1 MLQFWFSYWWLA
13 LLSGVRNRLPP
24 STEGLD
30 RVGRRLTGW
39 KMPPMIAK
47 ASPLWTIA
55 MQALVTGFEPFGG
68 DGVNPSFEALKRLPP
83 RLGALAIATR
93 SLPVVYGAALPA
105 LSAAIAAVT
114 PDIVLCTGLAGGR
127 AELSLERV
135 AINIDDARIPDNGGN
150 QPIDRP
156 VVAGGAAAY
165 FATLPIKA
173 AVAALRAAGLPAAV
187 SNSAGTFL
195 CNHVFYGLM
204 HEAAPGTRRFRGG
217 FLHLPYLPRQAARQP
232 GAPSMALE
240 QIVEGIEII
249 LSVAAARVDDLAVSE
264 GALS

>member
-1 MLQFWFSYWWLA
+1 M
-13 LLSGVRNRLPP
+13 
-24 STEGLD
+24 
-30 RVGRRLTGW
+30 
-39 KMPPMIAK
+39 K
-47 ASPLWTIA
+47 
-55 MQALVTGFEPFGG
+55 ALVTGFEPFGG
-68 DGVNPSFEALKRLPP
+68 DRVNPSFEALARLPR
-83 RLGALAIATR
+83 RLGTLDIATTALPVAYDRALPGLREALAA
-93 SLPVVYGAALPA
+93 
-105 LSAAIAAVT
+105 SA

-135 AINIDDARIPDNGGN
+135 AINIDDARIPDNDGR

-156 VVAGGAAAY
+156 VVADGPAAY

-173 AVAALRAAGLPAAV
+173 AVAALREAGLPAAV

-204 HEAAPGTRRFRGG
+204 HEAARGGQRFRGG
-217 FLHLPYLPRQAARQP
+217 FLHVPYLPSQAARTP

-249 LSVAAARVDDLAVSE
+249 LSVAASRVDDLVVSE